1 MFEIMMYSYL
11 ISIESLWLRIL
22 SCIDDDVKD
31 ISFKIR
37 KEIELPSKE
46 MVSKMYPSI
55 HSNSCLEV
63 LVHIHQ
69 IQYIIEEYIKR
80 ESNLYTFFRLSNV
93 VKLKED
99 QSIQKYSNLFYT
111 NQIDDQEFDSSF
123 KLADNNIATLMDAFY
138 LKKCQMFE
146 DAYKSFIEMLEVN
159 K

>member
-46 MVSKMYPSI
+46 MFSKMYPSI

-69 IQYIIEEYIKR
+69 IQYIIEEYIK
-80 ESNLYTFFRLSNV
+80 
-93 VKLKED
+93 
-99 QSIQKYSNLFYT
+99 
-111 NQIDDQEFDSSF
+111 
-123 KLADNNIATLMDAFY
+123 
-138 LKKCQMFE
+138 
-146 DAYKSFIEMLEVN
+146 
-159 K
+159 